1 MALTRL
7 LIDVGTVAADR
18 NGCPAVALGWRH
30 KPDAAMAVPAPG
42 FRKVVTPL
50 ISTSG
55 GLRT

>member
-1 MALTRL
+1 LTRL

-42 FRKVVTPL
+42 FRKVVIPL